1 MTTICKIQ
9 RKNNKLLELTK
20 EELAGT
26 IPSLT
31 VEK

>member
-1 MTTICKIQ
+1 MTTNYKIQ

-26 IPSLT
+26 ISMS
-31 VEK
+31 KF